1 MHKRLL
7 TLFALLLLPIFLVS
21 CKEGAESTVNADVL
35 ASTLQTAMDTADTL
49 DNMNLKAYGLA
60 QVGSG
65 LVSVDPAKAGQVLN
79 EAMVV
84 VNEVRSPKYK
94 AILSELQSATAGWP
108 KAEKGQVDPAIDR
121 IEKATTRVWVV
132 RQVAE
137 GIMKLDKNNG
147 LGLLRQVAVVATTIP
162 DARYRDLDLRSIS
175 GLMAQADAQGA
186 VTVANNISDA
196 RVRAWALTDI
206 GSTAAKTG
214 ASSAM
219 EILMM
224 AADAARGIPAQ
235 VSPESSIITE
245 EATQETKDAVLG
257 PESARITASSAR
269 ALSAVAVAMKA
280 IDEAQAKGLLSEAAQ
295 IASGI
300 DNARYPYTRAY
311 AISDVAM
318 SEADVDPSMAV
329 QTADSINAGHEDAK
343 FAVLLKAINV
353 KAAEGMTSG
362 ILTDISK
369 AEDVALVIHDHFDRA
384 KALAALGKAAVPF
397 DKAIA
402 SEIAGKIEVEL
413 GHGTFAYTGIKNEVL
428 ADVAVAWS
436 KEDDA
441 KAKEVMEAGI
451 VEPRFARQAVM
462 FTKAKAYLAMADDK
476 AANDSAAAMKLYG
489 KAAGAAD
496 EAGSTMLKWE
506 IAKGLCKLDSDKLID
521 FAAKIPEGDFYNKA
535 MTMTALASEWSAKGS
550 PNAAMAWD
558 MAAKS
563 ANMMGDNIESSE
575 LLNKVAAACAAY
587 DKAKAGQIYGMSY
600 ARVSKI
606 GAKVEG

>member
-35 ASTLQTAMDTADTL
+35 AKTLQTAMDTADSL

-65 LVSVDPAKAGQVLN
+65 LASVDPVKAGQVLN
-79 EAMVV
+79 EAMIIVG
-84 VNEVRSPKYK
+84 EVRSEKNK
-94 AILSELQSATAGWP
+94 GIHAELASTTADWP
-108 KAEKGQVDPAIDR
+108 KTEKDQVVPAIDR

-137 GIMKLDKNNG
+137 GIMKLDKNSG
-147 LGLLRQVAVVATTIP
+147 LVLLKQAADAATEIP
-162 DARYRDLDLRSIS
+162 DAKYRDLDLRSIS
-175 GLMAQADAQGA
+175 GLMAQVDPQGA

-196 RVRAWALTDI
+196 RVRAWALSEI
-206 GSTAAKTG
+206 GSTAAKTD

-219 EILMM
+219 EILTM
-224 AADAARGIPAQ
+224 AADTARSIPAQ
-235 VSPESSIITE
+235 VSPGSPVITE
-245 EATQETKDAVLG
+245 DASKETKDAVLG
-257 PESARITASSAR
+257 AESAKISASSAR
-269 ALSAVAVAMKA
+269 ALSAVAIAMKT
-280 IDEAQAKGLLSEAAQ
+280 IDEAQAKGLLYEAVQ

-300 DNARYPYTRAY
+300 DNTMYPYTRAY

-318 SEADVDPSMAV
+318 AEADVDPAMAV
-329 QTADSINAGHEDAK
+329 QTADAINSGHEDAK
-343 FAVLLKAINV
+343 FAVLLKAIKV
-353 KAAEGMTSG
+353 KAADGMTSG

-369 AEDVALVIHDHFDRA
+369 AEEVALGIHDHFDRA

-397 DKAIA
+397 DKATATDIA
-402 SEIAGKIEVEL
+402 SKIEMEL
-413 GHGTFAYTGIKNEVL
+413 GHETYAYTDIKNEVL
-428 ADVAVAWS
+428 AEVAVAWS

-451 VEPRFARQAVM
+451 VEPRFARAAVM
-462 FTKAKAYLAMADDK
+462 FTKAKAYLDMADDK
-476 AANDSAAAMKLYG
+476 AATDTAAAMKLYG
-489 KAAGAAD
+489 KAAGAAE
-496 EAGSTMLKWE
+496 EAKSTMLQWE
-506 IAKGLCKLDSDKLID
+506 VAKGLCKLDSDKLFE
-521 FAAKIPEGDFYNKA
+521 FAARIPEGDFYNKA
-535 MTMTALASEWSAKGS
+535 MTMTALASEWSAQGS

-587 DKAKAGQIYGMSY
+587 DKTKADQIYGMSY
-600 ARVSKI
+600 ARISKI
-606 GAKVEG
+606 GAKAEG